1 MFLRFAPLFIFITS
15 CALSPGFQQEPTS
28 KNPKEIGLQRNGV
41 SLVFYNL
48 NKMNVAALPK
58 VEDVQKKTQ
67 KKLSKLINNDKY
79 YYSIGSGDIIN
90 ISITDIEDIDGS
102 YTVSPNG
109 NVTIP
114 YVGEVLI
121 LDKTKEE
128 AQEFINNVLKDF
140 YKEPETI
147 VKIEK
152 YNSSYVY
159 ITGSINKP
167 LSILLSEQPLK
178 LLDGLIQ
185 AGYIKSQTSYKKTAL
200 LRRDNEV
207 YEINLYQL
215 LDQNNTELNIYLRK
229 EDVLHVTE
237 TDTDQAYAFGEFVTE
252 GPIAVYK
259 DLTLTELIATQKI
272 NKATAKT
279 KSVYVLREDV
289 TKFLHVDIFTINLN
303 NPAAL
308 IAANKFYILP
318 NDIVFIPATRLV
330 EWNAVISLLT
340 PSETLFK
347 TYKPYIKEQDNWY
360 IKNSSEFKE

>member
-185 AGYIKSQTSYKKTAL
+185 AGYIKSQTSYKK
-200 LRRDNEV
+200 N
-207 YEINLYQL
+207 
-215 LDQNNTELNIYLRK
+215 
-229 EDVLHVTE
+229 
-237 TDTDQAYAFGEFVTE
+237 G
-252 GPIAVYK
+252 
-259 DLTLTELIATQKI
+259 
-272 NKATAKT
+272 
-279 KSVYVLREDV
+279 
-289 TKFLHVDIFTINLN
+289 
-303 NPAAL
+303 
-308 IAANKFYILP
+308 
-318 NDIVFIPATRLV
+318 
-330 EWNAVISLLT
+330 SL
-340 PSETLFK
+340 K
-347 TYKPYIKEQDNWY
+347 KRQ
-360 IKNSSEFKE
+360 

>member
-1 MFLRFAPLFIFITS
+1 MIFRYLLILFIISS
-15 CALSPGFQQEPTS
+15 CGLSPGFQKEPIS
-28 KNPKEIGLQRNGV
+28 KNPKEIGLEQNGV
-41 SLVFYNL
+41 TLIFHNL
-48 NKMNVAALPK
+48 NKMNVASLPR
-58 VEDVQKKTQ
+58 VEDVQKKSQ
-67 KKLSKLINNDKY
+67 KKLSKLIKNDKY
-79 YYSIGSGDIIN
+79 YYSIGSGDVIN

-109 NVTIP
+109 DVTIP
-114 YVGEVLI
+114 YVGQVLI
-121 LDKTKEE
+121 SDQTKEE
-128 AQEFINNVLKDF
+128 AQEFINNVLKSY

-185 AGYIKSQTSYKKTAL
+185 AGYIKSQSSYKKTAL
-200 LRRDNEV
+200 LRRNNEV

-229 EDVLHVTE
+229 EDVLHVME

-252 GPIAVYK
+252 GPVAVYK
-259 DLTLTELIATQKI
+259 DLTLTELLATQKI
-272 NKATAKT
+272 DKATAKT
-279 KSVYVLREDV
+279 KAVYVLREDIA
-289 TKFLHVDIFTINLN
+289 KFLHIDIFTINLN
-303 NPAAL
+303 NPGAL
-308 IAANKFYILP
+308 LAANKFHILP

-360 IKNSSEFKE
+360 IKNTNADD